1 MSGPIPQPT
10 LESRFRS
17 GDLRALS
24 RAVTLAEAGLPAAR
38 PLLRAAREQAAQR
51 PGVVL
56 GITGSPGS
64 GKSTLTDALIAHLR
78 GLGQRVAVVAVDPS
92 SPYSGGAILGDRI
105 RMLRHHADE
114 GVFMR
119 SLASRGALGG
129 LSARTMQVLALLEG
143 AGFDWVI
150 LETVGVGQS
159 EVDVASACDHTLL
172 VLTPAGGDGVQ
183 AFKAGIME
191 IADVIAVNKA
201 DLPGAD
207 RTVRE
212 LLAAQGLGAHDEHT
226 WFAPIH
232 KTVAGAGQGR
242 LNQGSTGQDSTG
254 QGKPEQR
261 LEPTGIAELVAAVLA
276 HRDHLG
282 AAGLTQRRTRRAEF
296 EVRSLVQERLL
307 RRARETS
314 ADLYAR
320 VARGELDAD
329 AAADALLGGASL

>member
-1 MSGPIPQPT
+1 MTAPDPHSTTHTPAPS

-38 PLLRAAREQAAQR
+38 PLLRAAREQAAQK
-51 PGVVL
+51 PGIVL

-114 GVFMR
+114 GVFVR

-232 KTVAGAGQGR
+232 KTVAGAAQ
-242 LNQGSTGQDSTG
+242 
-254 QGKPEQR
+254 
-261 LEPTGIAELVAAVLA
+261 GIAELVAAVLA
-276 HRDHLG
+276 HRAQLG
-282 AAGLTQRRTRRAEF
+282 AAGLTERRTRRAEF

>member
-1 MSGPIPQPT
+1 MSAPFAPPPGP
-10 LESRFRS
+10 LLDRYRA
-17 GDLRALS
+17 GDLRALA

-38 PLLRAAREQAAQR
+38 PLLRAARERGARA
-51 PGVVL
+51 VVL
-56 GITGSPGS
+56 GVTGSPGS
-64 GKSTLTDALIAHLR
+64 GKSTLTDALIAFLR
-78 GLGQRVAVVAVDPS
+78 QRGQRVAVLAVDPS

-114 GVFMR
+114 GVFVR

-129 LSARTMQVLALLEG
+129 LSERTLGVLALMEG

-159 EVDVASACDHTLL
+159 EVDVAAACDHTLL

-212 LLAAQGLGAHDEHT
+212 LMAAQGLGAHDEHT
-226 WFAPIH
+226 WFAPIRR
-232 KTVAGAGQGR
+232 TVAAKGEGTEAV
-242 LNQGSTGQDSTG
+242 
-254 QGKPEQR
+254 
-261 LEPTGIAELVAAVLA
+261 VAAVEA
-276 HRDHLG
+276 HRAHLG
-282 AAGLTQRRTRRAEF
+282 DEGLQRRREARAAL
-296 EVRSLVQERLL
+296 EVRTLVQERLL
-307 RRARETS
+307 RRARELGR
-314 ADLYAR
+314 DLYAR
-320 VARGELDAD
+320 VARGDLDAD
-329 AAADALLGGASL
+329 DAADTLLRGDL

>member
-1 MSGPIPQPT
+1 MSAPDPHSTIHTPPPS

-24 RAVTLAEAGLPAAR
+24 RAVTLAEASLPAAR
-38 PLLRAAREQAAQR
+38 PLLRAAREQAAQNFIAQK
-51 PGVVL
+51 PSIVL

-64 GKSTLTDALIAHLR
+64 GKSTLTDALISHLR

-105 RMLRHHADE
+105 RMLRHHADA
-114 GVFMR
+114 GVFVR

-212 LLAAQGLGAHDEHT
+212 LVAAQGLGAHDEHT

-232 KTVAGAGQGR
+232 KTVAGAGQG
-242 LNQGSTGQDSTG
+242 T
-254 QGKPEQR
+254 

-276 HRDHLG
+276 HRAHLG
-282 AAGLTQRRTRRAEF
+282 AEGLTERRTRRAEF

-307 RRARETS
+307 RRARATS

-329 AAADALLGGASL
+329 AAADALLGGELT

>member
-1 MSGPIPQPT
+1 MSVHDPHPT
-10 LESRFRS
+10 SDTPPSSLEARFRS

-38 PLLRAAREQAAQR
+38 PLLRAAREQAAQKS
-51 PGVVL
+51 GIVL

-114 GVFMR
+114 GVFVR

-226 WFAPIH
+226 WFAPVQ
-232 KTVAGAGQGR
+232 KTVAGAGQGI
-242 LNQGSTGQDSTG
+242 
-254 QGKPEQR
+254 P
-261 LEPTGIAELVAAVLA
+261 ELVAAVQA
-276 HRDHLG
+276 HRAHLG
-282 AAGLTQRRTRRAEF
+282 AAGLRERRTHRAEF

-307 RRARETS
+307 RRARDTS
-314 ADLYAR
+314 ADLYVR

-329 AAADALLGGASL
+329 AAADVLLGGASL

>member
-1 MSGPIPQPT
+1 MTIHKPQAT
-10 LESRFRS
+10 SHDLLSRYRA
-17 GDLRALS
+17 GDPRALA
-24 RAVTLAEAGLPAAR
+24 RAVTLAESGAEAAR
-38 PLLRAAREQAAQR
+38 RLLRAARERAGRA
-51 PGVVL
+51 VVL
-56 GITGSPGS
+56 GVTGSPGS
-64 GKSTLTDALIAHLR
+64 GKSTLTDALIGELR
-78 GLGQRVAVVAVDPS
+78 ARGQRVAVLAVDPS

-105 RMLRHHADE
+105 RMLRHHADQ
-114 GVFMR
+114 GVFVR

-159 EVDVASACDHTLL
+159 EVDVAAACDHTLL

-212 LLAAQGLGAHDEHT
+212 LMAAQGLGAHDENT
-226 WFAPIH
+226 WIAPIR
-232 KTVAGAGQGR
+232 KTIA
-242 LNQGSTGQDSTG
+242 SKT
-254 QGKPEQR
+254 E
-261 LEPTGIAELVAAVLA
+261 GITKLLDAIEG
-276 HRDHLG
+276 HRAFLG
-282 AAGLTQRRTRRAEF
+282 EEGLLQRRERRAEF

-307 RRARETS
+307 KRARS
-314 ADLYAR
+314 VSHDLYAR

-329 AAADALLGGASL
+329 RAADELLGQP